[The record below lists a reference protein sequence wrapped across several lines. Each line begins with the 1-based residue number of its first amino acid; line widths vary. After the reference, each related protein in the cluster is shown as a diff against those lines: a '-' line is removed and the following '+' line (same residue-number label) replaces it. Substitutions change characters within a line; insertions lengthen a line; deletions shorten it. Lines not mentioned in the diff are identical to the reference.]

1 MKIMNYKYTQHGT
14 YKHNA
19 ERKKLVV
26 SIKFKKRRHGTVLL
40 EIRMG
45 SILVGAMTRR
55 EHLSGF
61 WGLIMFFILI

>member
-40 EIRMG
+40 EIKKSVWG
-45 SILVGAMTRR
+45 VFW
-55 EHLSGF
+55 SGQ
-61 WGLIMFFILI
+61 